1 MLLIGASMRALG
13 AQSISSSRLAQAG
26 AGEIRGKLV
35 DSASA
40 RPLVSG
46 SITVRR
52 DSAFAGGALTR
63 ADGSFRV
70 DGLVPGTYTIRVR
83 ALGFAPFVRTGVTIT
98 TDDPVADLGLLAL
111 HAIATRLE
119 DTRVVAER
127 EETVVQPDRTVY
139 STKNMTVSGG
149 TTIDVLRNIPQV
161 EVDGSNNVSLRGSQN
176 VVVQINGRATPL
188 RGEQL
193 GTFLAQ
199 MPANVVKSVEVA
211 TNPSAKD
218 DPEGTAGIINIVL
231 AQDAELGLSGGLLAG
246 TSSGGLVNLSG
257 NVGKQQ
263 GPMTGYLS
271 VSLYGDHRPT
281 WGTISRENLADSAPL
296 SSRPR

>member
-1 MLLIGASMRALG
+1 
-13 AQSISSSRLAQAG
+13 
-26 AGEIRGKLV
+26 
-35 DSASA
+35 
-40 RPLVSG
+40 
-46 SITVRR
+46 
-52 DSAFAGGALTR
+52 
-63 ADGSFRV
+63 
-70 DGLVPGTYTIRVR
+70 
-83 ALGFAPFVRTGVTIT
+83 
-98 TDDPVADLGLLAL
+98 
-111 HAIATRLE
+111 
-119 DTRVVAER
+119 
-127 EETVVQPDRTVY
+127 
-139 STKNMTVSGG
+139 MTASGG

-161 EVDGSNNVSLRGSQN
+161 EVDGSNTVSLRGSQN

-246 TSSGGLVNLSG
+246 TSSSGQVSLSG

-263 GPMTGYLS
+263 GPVTGYLS

-281 WGTISRENLADSAPL
+281 WGTISRENLADSAPAFVETSLYGRQRPL
-296 SSRPR
+296 SFGSNFRSEYRLNDQDALTFDGYLFTGRLD